1 MQSDKWRGATD
12 VEGNSALRVVAEMV
26 SGVHRLPGA
35 AGLMEHETKIEKWL
49 SRRYILWSLM
59 VACWLIEG
67 LSNRHT
73 IVPDAVNYLG
83 SAAACLKGN
92 WPVLINGYWSPAYPA
107 LLTCVLFLFR
117 PSIASEVV
125 VVNCLQCAVLMGA
138 LAGFEYFLGGLIGYV
153 RQLSASDREENETVP
168 EWVLR
173 ATGYVLFFWA
183 TLYGTP
189 PSLETPDALV
199 FLLILVAA
207 GILLRI
213 ACGKAKALHF
223 AALGAVLGLSY
234 LAKAVM
240 FPMSFV
246 FLAVAF
252 FAVGNIRR
260 AVPRLLLTVAVFLV
274 VAGPFVL
281 ALSMSKGRFTFGDA
295 GAINYAEFVN
305 GVPFYTHWHGEP
317 PGSGIPVHPT
327 RRIRDTPPV
336 YEFASPL
343 GGTYPPSTDQS
354 YWYEGV
360 RPHFEMKGQLSAF
373 RQTMEVYFELFLRLS
388 GVLGVL
394 TVLVI
399 CSGHGREYAR
409 SFTKLYFL
417 WAPCAAALGLYSLV
431 HVDLRFIC
439 AYILILLMAA
449 FSVLRF
455 PRSSIGGMTAKAGT
469 VAIVL
474 LIGTQL
480 AWSVG
485 HSILRLV
492 SSQNS
497 PALVIAQ
504 GLKRAGIEPG
514 DRIACIGVSPG
525 NLYWAHAAGVT
536 IVAEVPAEGVPSFL
550 AAEPALRAQTLSA
563 LTESGARAIIAKD
576 LPASFMKDGWREIS
590 NTNYFIRSSGGLQ
603 GSPQD

>member
-1 MQSDKWRGATD
+1 MI
-12 VEGNSALRVVAEMV
+12 
-26 SGVHRLPGA
+26 
-35 AGLMEHETKIEKWL
+35 EHETKFERWF
-49 SRRYILWSLM
+49 SRRYTLWSLM

-67 LSNRHT
+67 LSDRHT

-92 WPVLINGYWSPAYPA
+92 WSVLINGYWSPAYPA

-125 VVNCLQCAVLMGA
+125 VVNCLQCVVLVGA
-138 LAGFEYFLGGLIGYV
+138 LAGFEYFLSGLIEYV
-153 RQLSASDREENETVP
+153 RQLSTIDGEENGAVP
-168 EWVLR
+168 EWALR
-173 ATGYVLFFWA
+173 ATAYVLFFWA

-199 FLLILVAA
+199 FLLIPVAA

-213 ACGKAKALHF
+213 AAGKAKALHF

-240 FPMSFV
+240 FPISFV

-252 FAVGNIRR
+252 FAAGNIRR
-260 AVPRLLLTVAVFLV
+260 AAPRFLLAVAAFLV

-281 ALSMSKGRFTFGDA
+281 ALSVSKGRFTFGDA

-305 GVPFYTHWHGEP
+305 GVPFYTHWQGQP

-327 RRIRDTPPV
+327 RMIQDSPPV
-336 YEFASPL
+336 YEFATPL

-360 RPHFEMKGQLSAF
+360 RAHFEMKGQLSAF
-373 RQTMEVYFELFLRLS
+373 RQTMEEYFDLFLRLS
-388 GVLGVL
+388 GALGVL
-394 TVLVI
+394 AVLI
-399 CSGHGREYAR
+399 IWSGHSREYAR
-409 SFTKLYFL
+409 DFSKLYFL
-417 WAPCAAALGLYSLV
+417 WIPCVAAMGLYSLV
-431 HVDLRFIC
+431 HVDLRFIS

-449 FSVLRF
+449 FSMLRF
-455 PRSSIGGMTAKAGT
+455 PRPIGGMMARAGT
-469 VAIVL
+469 LAIILVV
-474 LIGTQL
+474 GAQL
-480 AWSVG
+480 AWSVS
-485 HSILRLV
+485 HSILRLA

-497 PALVIAQ
+497 PALVIAG

-514 DRIACIGVSPG
+514 DRIACIGISPG

-536 IVAEVPAEGVPSFL
+536 IVEEVMADGVSSFVLSSPERRAGTLKVLGSTGAKAIVAEN
-550 AAEPALRAQTLSA
+550 
-563 LTESGARAIIAKD
+563 
-576 LPASFMKDGWREIS
+576 LPQQMVSDGWQQIAG
-590 NTNYFIRSSGGLQ
+590 TNYFIYLLRR
-603 GSPQD
+603 